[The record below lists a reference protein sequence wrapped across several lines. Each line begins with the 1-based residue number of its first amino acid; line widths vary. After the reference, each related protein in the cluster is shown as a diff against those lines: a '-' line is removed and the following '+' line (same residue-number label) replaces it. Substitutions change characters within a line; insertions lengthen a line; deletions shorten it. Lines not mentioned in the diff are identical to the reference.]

1 VGAFAMSWV
10 KRVVGSRPFQQTAG
24 AMAAEYLRLVWST
37 TRFEIE
43 PAGIYEQFER
53 DAPVIIAMWH
63 GQHFLL
69 PFIKRAGDRAKVL
82 VSRHRDGEINALAAH
97 RLGVGAIRGSGHPN
111 GGFIGKGG
119 VSAFKEMLGALE
131 DGCNVALTADIP
143 KVARVAGLG
152 IVKLASASG
161 RPIYP
166 IAIATR
172 RRLELCNW
180 DRTAI
185 NLPFGRGGRVAGEP
199 VRVPADADAATL
211 EAARQALEASL
222 DAATARAY
230 AIADRERG
238 VGRGA

>member
-1 VGAFAMSWV
+1 MSWV
-10 KRVVGSRPFQQTAG
+10 KRLVASRPFQKTTG
-24 AMAAEYLRLVWST
+24 VMAAEYLRLVWNT
-37 TRFEIE
+37 TRLVIE
-43 PAGIYEQFER
+43 PEGIYEQVDR

-63 GQHFLL
+63 GQHFLA
-69 PFIKRAGDRAKVL
+69 PFIRRAQDRAKVL
-82 VSRHRDGEINALAAH
+82 VSRHRDGEINALAAE
-97 RLGVGAIRGSGHPN
+97 RLGIGAIRGSGHHG

-119 VSAFKEMLGALE
+119 VSAFKEMLSALE
-131 DGCNVALTADIP
+131 EGYNVALTADIP

-172 RRLELCNW
+172 RRVELNNW

-185 NLPFGRGGRVAGEP
+185 NLPFGRGAGVAGEP
-199 VRVPADADAATL
+199 VRVPAEADGATL
-211 EAARQALEASL
+211 ECARHAVEVSL

-230 AIADRERG
+230 ALVDRQAKGEDRG
-238 VGRGA
+238 

>member
-1 VGAFAMSWV
+1 MSFV

-24 AMAAEYLRLVWST
+24 VVAAEYLRLVWKT
-37 TRFEIE
+37 TRFVIE
-43 PAGIYEQFER
+43 PEGIYERFAR

-63 GQHFLL
+63 GQHFLI
-69 PFIKRAGDRAKVL
+69 PFIKRDEDCAKVL
-82 VSRHRDGEINALAAH
+82 ISRHRDGEVNALAAE
-97 RLGVGAIRGSGHPN
+97 RLGVGAIRGSGHLS

-119 VSAFKEMLGALE
+119 VSAFKEMLSALE
-131 DGCNVALTADIP
+131 QGCNVALTADIP

-152 IVKLASASG
+152 IIKLASASG

-172 RRLELCNW
+172 RRVELDNW

-185 NLPFGRGGRVAGEP
+185 NLPFGRGGRVAGDP
-199 VRVPADADAATL
+199 VRVPPDADAEML
-211 EAARQALEASL
+211 EAARRALESSL

-230 AIADRERG
+230 AIADGPRG
-238 VGRGA
+238 DRSGA